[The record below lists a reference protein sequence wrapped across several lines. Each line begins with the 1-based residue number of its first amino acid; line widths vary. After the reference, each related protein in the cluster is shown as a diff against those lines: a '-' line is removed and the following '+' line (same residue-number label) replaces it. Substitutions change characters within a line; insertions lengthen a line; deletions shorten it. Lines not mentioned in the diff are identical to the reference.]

1 MANAKWMEYRLFC
14 PICKDHFTKLVVLHK
29 LPRNFKIDSYLAG
42 MVESH
47 NHKAFQEAKAQQRQ
61 AQVAQQK
68 KDDLGDPAP
77 D

>member
-1 MANAKWMEYRLFC
+1 
-14 PICKDHFTKLVVLHK
+14 LVVLHK

-61 AQVAQQK
+61 AQVDQQK
-68 KDDLGDPAP
+68 KDDPGDLAP